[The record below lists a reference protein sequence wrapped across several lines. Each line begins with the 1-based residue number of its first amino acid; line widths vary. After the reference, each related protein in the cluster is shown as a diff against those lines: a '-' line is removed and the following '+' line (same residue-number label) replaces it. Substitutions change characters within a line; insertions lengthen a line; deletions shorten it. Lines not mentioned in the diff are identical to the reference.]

1 VPDLCHLL
9 HHCGTSVPGRN
20 EDADRAGAAE
30 LVCKVTG
37 CTRWID
43 REEM

>member
-1 VPDLCHLL
+1 
-9 HHCGTSVPGRN
+9 VPGRN

-30 LVCKVTG
+30 LVRKVTG

-43 REEM
+43 WKEM